1 MQVRATKNT
10 EDFGACGCGR
20 SPSGICCGYHALTEE
35 QWSAK
40 LQELNKTIESDE

>member
-40 LQELNKTIESDE
+40 LQELNKTIESNE